1 VLVSDMQPPP
11 QPPPPPPPPLALQ
24 PEGKPAVEIELR
36 LDDETSR
43 VFPVWEDVH
52 EGGPGGRLW
61 DAAVLLAQHLAER
74 VGQDSLRGKTVV
86 ELGAGVGLPGIVAA
100 VQGAHVTLTV
110 RAVLLTKV
118 RVWKASK
125 AEPRQR
131 QDWILK
137 CLQGG

>member
-1 VLVSDMQPPP
+1 M
-11 QPPPPPPPPLALQ
+11 
-24 PEGKPAVEIELR
+24 
-36 LDDETSR
+36 
-43 VFPVWEDVH
+43 
-52 EGGPGGRLW
+52 
-61 DAAVLLAQHLAER
+61 LLAQHLAER

-118 RVWKASK
+118 RVWKAATSK